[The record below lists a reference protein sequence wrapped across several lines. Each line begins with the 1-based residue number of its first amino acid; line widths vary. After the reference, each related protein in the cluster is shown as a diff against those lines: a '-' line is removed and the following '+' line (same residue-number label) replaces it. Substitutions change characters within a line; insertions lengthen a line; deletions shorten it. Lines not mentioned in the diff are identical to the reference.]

1 VTRQLSIVHRSVLES
16 ADQALRHKP
25 RQPSVMS
32 SVVKS
37 PPLKSSVQKIGGS
50 ESAQSLTLEQSTSD
64 VRTVVHT
71 SSKLEK
77 RHHPSSSREKHSTQ
91 RSAADRN
98 AARSSEQLLITV
110 TDDDRRAMA
119 NDDQRALC
127 RSAVDDRKVSI
138 LDEDQFEP
146 DYDETD
152 TAAETSTG
160 EGGKRSRH
168 KHSRRSSGHSEKSK
182 KHKKHRKKSK
192 KHKSKSKKLEK
203 L

>member
-1 VTRQLSIVHRSVLES
+1 V
-16 ADQALRHKP
+16 
-25 RQPSVMS
+25 S

-50 ESAQSLTLEQSTSD
+50 ESAQSLTLEQSTGD

-71 SSKLEK
+71 SSKPEK
-77 RHHPSSSREKHSTQ
+77 RHHQSSSRDKYSTQ
-91 RSAADRN
+91 RSVADRN

-110 TDDDRRAMA
+110 TDEDRRAMA
-119 NDDQRALC
+119 DADQQTLC
-127 RSAVDDRKVSI
+127 RSAVDERKVSI

-152 TAAETSTG
+152 TPAETSTG
-160 EGGKRSRH
+160 EDGKRSRR

-182 KHKKHRKKSK
+182 KHKKHHKKSK
-192 KHKSKSKKLEK
+192 KHKSKSKKSEK
-203 L
+203 